1 MSGVLVDT
9 DVLIAAYQTD
19 ARDPRTGRAKDE
31 LEALALRGD
40 GFVSLQSL
48 SEFSSLLLSRA
59 EPRVGPAALR
69 EALARLEDVFVV
81 LRPTDRSLDGALRAV
96 ERHRLSLRDSLIWAI
111 AHENGLDEVL
121 TESGPGREQIEGVR
135 YRNPFS
141 GPEGA

>member
-31 LEALALRGD
+31 LEGLALRGD

-48 SEFSSLLLSRA
+48 SEFSSVLLTRS
-59 EPRVGPAALR
+59 EPRVGPTALR
-69 EALARLEDVFVV
+69 EALRRIEDVFVV
-81 LRPTDRSLDGALRAV
+81 LRPTDHSLDSALHGV
-96 ERHRLSLRDSLIWAI
+96 QKHHLSLRDSLIWAV

-121 TESGPGREQIEGVR
+121 TESGPGPSVVEGVR
-135 YRNPFS
+135 YRNPF
-141 GPEGA
+141 A